1 MYFDGRRHGRWFGRR
16 MRRLRRVESN
26 RWGEKKLRLC
36 RGRMREPVTHTV
48 SFEALRDF
56 AAPIELHC
64 EIAVSASA
72 SGRRDGNSFV
82 IFREARV
89 AKAADTRFGAIYG
102 AALHTGFCHRHV
114 LRCGRYSGETRGRCI
129 L

>member
-1 MYFDGRRHGRWFGRR
+1 
-16 MRRLRRVESN
+16 
-26 RWGEKKLRLC
+26 
-36 RGRMREPVTHTV
+36 MREPVTHTV
-48 SFEALRDF
+48 SFETLRDF
-56 AAPIELHC
+56 AAPIELHGQ
-64 EIAVSASA
+64 IAVRASA
-72 SGRRDGNSFV
+72 SGRRDRNSFVIFFV

-114 LRCGRYSGETRGRCI
+114 LRCGRYSGETRGGCI